1 MLALLVTFVTQAN
14 KSYSWK
20 YIFGAVYGIAVAF
33 KSASNIAVYRM
44 LPRPMCSGCLVLLSE
59 SVILESLRIH

>member
-1 MLALLVTFVTQAN
+1 MPALLVTFVTQAN
-14 KSYSWK
+14 KSCSWK
-20 YIFGAVYGIAVAF
+20 YIFGAVYGVAATF

-44 LPRPMCSGCLVLLSE
+44 LSRLLCSACLVLLSE